1 MRQSKLFTKVK
12 KQISKD
18 EKSINGILLERAGFV
33 HKEMAGAY
41 TFLPLGL
48 RVLTKIENI
57 IREEMNRISG
67 QEVLMTIFQPKKIW
81 EETGRWSGEI
91 GKQVMYKC
99 KGNKEIGLGPTHE
112 EMLTNIIRSYISS
125 FEDLPVYI
133 YQIQTKFRKE
143 ARARSGILRGRE
155 FRMKDLYSFHA
166 SETDFQKYYDKSKK
180 SYIKIFNTCGVKAI
194 LTEASGHGFT
204 KNFTHEFQVI
214 ADAGEDKI
222 VYCPKLD
229 FCQNKEISKLKAGDK
244 CPICGAK
251 LKEDK
256 SIEAG
261 NIFPLGIKY
270 SQAMNALFTDK
281 EGKKKPI
288 IMGCYGIGVSR
299 LMGTIVE
306 IHHDE
311 KGIIWP
317 SSVAPFDIHLISL
330 KSGDE
335 KINRRI
341 KENSEKV
348 YKELE
353 KIGKQVLYDD
363 RKNKS
368 AGEKFADADLIGI
381 PYRLVISEKTL
392 KNDNIEIKKR
402 DGNGIKLVKIKQIY
416 KFFK

>member
-1 MRQSKLFTKVK
+1 MLQSKLFTKVR
-12 KQISKD
+12 KQVSKD
-18 EKSINGILLERAGFV
+18 EKSINGILLEKAGFV
-33 HKEMAGAY
+33 HKEMAGVY

-48 RVLTKIENI
+48 RVITKIENI
-57 IREEMNRISG
+57 IREEMNKISG

-99 KGNKEIGLGPTHE
+99 EGSKEIGLGPTHE
-112 EMLTNIIRSYISS
+112 EMLTNIIRSYINS
-125 FEDLPVYI
+125 FEDLPVHI

-155 FRMKDLYSFHA
+155 FKMKDLYSFHT
-166 SETDFQKYYDKSKK
+166 SESDFKKYYEKAKK
-180 SYIKIFNTCGVKAI
+180 SYTKIFNNCGVKAI
-194 LTEASGHGFT
+194 ITEASGHGFT

-214 ADAGEDKI
+214 ADVGEDKI

-229 FCQNKEISKLKAGDK
+229 FSQNKEISKLKAGDK
-244 CPICGAK
+244 CPVCGAK

-270 SQAMNALFTDK
+270 SKAMNALFTDK
-281 EGKKKPI
+281 DGKKKLI
-288 IMGCYGIGVSR
+288 IMGCYGIGISR

-317 SSVAPFDIHLISL
+317 STVAPFDIHLISL
-330 KSGDE
+330 KSSDE
-335 KINRRI
+335 KVNKKI
-341 KENSEKV
+341 KINSEKL
-348 YKELE
+348 YKELKE
-353 KIGKQVLYDD
+353 EGKEVLYDD
-363 RKNKS
+363 RENKS

-381 PYRLVISEKTL
+381 PYRLVVSEKTL
-392 KNDNIEIKKR
+392 RNDSIEVKKR
-402 DGNGIKLVKIKQIY
+402 NENKLKLVKIKQIY

>member
-1 MRQSKLFTKVK
+1 MLQSKLFTKVK
-12 KQISKD
+12 KQIPKD
-18 EKSINGILLERAGFV
+18 EKSINGILLERAGFI

-41 TFLPLGL
+41 SFLPLGL

-57 IREEMNRISG
+57 IREEMNKISG
-67 QEVLMTIFQPKKIW
+67 QEVSMTIFQPKKLW

-99 KGNKEIGLGPTHE
+99 EGNKEIGLGPTHE
-112 EMLTNIIRSYISS
+112 EMLTNIIRSYINS

-155 FRMKDLYSFHA
+155 FEMKDLYSFHT
-166 SETDFQKYYDKSKK
+166 SEVDFQKYYEKTKK
-180 SYIKIFNTCGVKAI
+180 SYIKIFDNCGIKAI

-214 ADAGEDKI
+214 ADVGEDKI
-222 VYCPKLD
+222 VYCPNMD
-229 FCQNKEISKLKAGDK
+229 FSQNKEISKLKAGDK
-244 CPICGAK
+244 CPVCGAK

-261 NIFPLGIKY
+261 NIFPLGTKY
-270 SQAMNALFTDK
+270 SKAMNALFTDRD
-281 EGKKKPI
+281 GKRKPI

-335 KINRRI
+335 KINKKI
-341 KENSEKV
+341 KENSEKL

-353 KIGKQVLYDD
+353 KTGKQVLYDD
-363 RKNKS
+363 RENKS

-381 PYRLVISEKTL
+381 PYRLVVSEKTL
-392 KNDNIEIKKR
+392 KNDNVEIKKR
-402 DGNGIKLVKIKQIY
+402 NENKIKLVKIKQIH
-416 KFFK
+416 KLFK

>member
-1 MRQSKLFTKVK
+1 
-12 KQISKD
+12 
-18 EKSINGILLERAGFV
+18 
-33 HKEMAGAY
+33 MAGAY
-41 TFLPLGL
+41 SFLPLGL

-57 IREEMNRISG
+57 IREEMNKISG
-67 QEVLMTIFQPKKIW
+67 QEVSMTIFQPKKLW

-99 KGNKEIGLGPTHE
+99 EGNKEIGLGPTHE
-112 EMLTNIIRSYISS
+112 EMLTNIIRSYINS

-155 FRMKDLYSFHA
+155 FEMKDLYSFHT
-166 SETDFQKYYDKSKK
+166 SEVDFQKYYEKTKK
-180 SYIKIFNTCGVKAI
+180 SYIKIFDNCGIKAI

-214 ADAGEDKI
+214 ADVGEDKI
-222 VYCPKLD
+222 VYCPNMD
-229 FCQNKEISKLKAGDK
+229 FSQNKEISKLKAGDK
-244 CPICGAK
+244 CPVCGAK

-261 NIFPLGIKY
+261 NIFPLGTKY
-270 SQAMNALFTDK
+270 SKAMNALFTDRD
-281 EGKKKPI
+281 GKRKPI

-335 KINRRI
+335 KINKKI
-341 KENSEKV
+341 KENSEKL

-353 KIGKQVLYDD
+353 KTGKQVLYDD
-363 RKNKS
+363 RENKS

-381 PYRLVISEKTL
+381 PYRLVVSEKTL
-392 KNDNIEIKKR
+392 KNDNVEIKKR
-402 DGNGIKLVKIKQIY
+402 NENKIKLVKIKQIH
-416 KFFK
+416 KLFK

>member
-1 MRQSKLFTKVK
+1 MLQSKLFTKVK

-18 EKSINGILLERAGFV
+18 EKSINGILLERAGFI

-41 TFLPLGL
+41 SFLPLGL

-57 IREEMNRISG
+57 IREEMNKISG
-67 QEVLMTIFQPKKIW
+67 QEVSMTIFQPKKLW

-112 EMLTNIIRSYISS
+112 EMLTNIIRSYVNS

-155 FRMKDLYSFHA
+155 FEMKDLYSFHV
-166 SETDFQKYYDKSKK
+166 SEADFQNYYEKTKK
-180 SYIKIFNTCGVKAI
+180 SYIKIFNNCGVKAI
-194 LTEASGHGFT
+194 ITEASGHGFT
-204 KNFTHEFQVI
+204 KSFTHEFQVI
-214 ADAGEDKI
+214 ADVGEDKI
-222 VYCPKLD
+222 VYCPKMD
-229 FCQNKEISKLKAGDK
+229 FSQNKEISKLKAGDK
-244 CPICGAK
+244 CPVCGAK

-261 NIFPLGIKY
+261 NIFPLGTKY
-270 SQAMNALFTDK
+270 SKAMNALFTDK
-281 EGKKKPI
+281 DGKRKPI

-330 KSGDE
+330 KGGNE
-335 KINRRI
+335 KINKKI
-341 KENSEKV
+341 KENSEKL

-353 KIGKQVLYDD
+353 KTGKEVLYDD
-363 RKNKS
+363 RENKS

-381 PYRLVISEKTL
+381 PYRFVISEKTL
-392 KNDNIEIKKR
+392 KNNNVEIKKR
-402 DGNGIKLVKIKQIY
+402 DESKIKLVKIEQIH
-416 KFFK
+416 KLFK

>member
-1 MRQSKLFTKVK
+1 MLQSKLFTKVK
-12 KQISKD
+12 KQIPKD
-18 EKSINGILLERAGFV
+18 EKSINGILLERAGFI

-41 TFLPLGL
+41 SFLPLGL

-57 IREEMNRISG
+57 IREEMNKISG
-67 QEVLMTIFQPKKIW
+67 QEVSMTIFQPKKLW

-99 KGNKEIGLGPTHE
+99 EGNKEIGLGPTHE
-112 EMLTNIIRSYISS
+112 EMLTNIIRSYINS

-155 FRMKDLYSFHA
+155 FEMKDLYSFHT
-166 SETDFQKYYDKSKK
+166 SEVDFQKYYEKTKK
-180 SYIKIFNTCGVKAI
+180 SYIKIFDNCGIKAI

-214 ADAGEDKI
+214 ADVGEDKI
-222 VYCPKLD
+222 VYCPNMD
-229 FCQNKEISKLKAGDK
+229 FSQNKEISKLKAGDK
-244 CPICGAK
+244 CPVCGAK

-261 NIFPLGIKY
+261 NIFPLGTKY
-270 SQAMNALFTDK
+270 SKAMNALFTDK
-281 EGKKKPI
+281 DGKRKPI

-335 KINRRI
+335 KINKKI
-341 KENSEKV
+341 KENSEKL

-353 KIGKQVLYDD
+353 ITGKQVLYDD
-363 RKNKS
+363 RENKS

-381 PYRLVISEKTL
+381 PYRLVVSEKTL
-392 KNDNIEIKKR
+392 KNDNVEIKKR
-402 DGNGIKLVKIKQIY
+402 NENKIKLVKIKQIH
-416 KFFK
+416 KLFK